1 VETKTYKY
9 THSESARKAAMRR
22 RILQTFADASADDL
36 ASGQEWYYRAN
47 RAAASIAEGSSL
59 SADTVAGVIAALSPR
74 CAWATNLAWASA
86 VVDAYVGGSDAPPA
100 VHTRTMRA
108 QAWRIAQ
115 GERPL
120 DVLNGPKVRAFYAN
134 IVGNADAV
142 TVDTWAARVAE
153 GNWTPHPRKSG
164 NNYAATDAPQ
174 GRRYALI
181 ADAYREAAA
190 LVGHSP
196 RDVQAAVWVHV
207 RQSAD

>member
-1 VETKTYKY
+1 VNL
-9 THSESARKAAMRR
+9 A
-22 RILQTFADASADDL
+22 QASAL
-36 ASGQEWYYRAN
+36 
-47 RAAASIAEGSSL
+47 
-59 SADTVAGVIAALSPR
+59 
-74 CAWATNLAWASA
+74 
-86 VVDAYVGGSDAPPA
+86 VDAVIRGDSEPPA

-134 IVGNADAV
+134 ITGNLSAV

-153 GNWTPHPRKSG
+153 GDWRPNPMAHLRAHAP
-164 NNYAATDAPQ
+164 YAATDAPQ

-190 LVGHSP
+190 LLGHAP